1 MNNIMDNFE
10 KQKIRELTAKK
21 NIPNFRAGDTI
32 KVNVKVV
39 EGQRSRIQ
47 SFEGICIAKKNAG
60 LSSSCTVRKISYGE
74 GIERI
79 FPFFSNIV
87 DSIEVIKQGDV
98 RRAKL
103 YYLRKR
109 SGKSTR
115 IADKN
120 RGDEKDQYELTG
132 EIEEEKDK
140 SPKDNEAS
148 NEANNIKE
156 SKKEEAK
163 AETAPALEKKEEKKE
178 EDQKS
183 TENKSLQNGDKPKQ

>member
-47 SFEGICIAKKNAG
+47 AFEGICIAKKNAG

-79 FPFFSNIV
+79 FPFCLKKS
-87 DSIEVIKQGDV
+87 VI
-98 RRAKL
+98 
-103 YYLRKR
+103 
-109 SGKSTR
+109 
-115 IADKN
+115 I
-120 RGDEKDQYELTG
+120 
-132 EIEEEKDK
+132 IHF
-140 SPKDNEAS
+140 
-148 NEANNIKE
+148 
-156 SKKEEAK
+156 
-163 AETAPALEKKEEKKE
+163 
-178 EDQKS
+178 
-183 TENKSLQNGDKPKQ
+183 